1 MGRTEYDEHMLR
13 ENNIMRRYL
22 ALVLATGL
30 IAGCEF
36 IELFGRL
43 SGGETGSARLLRFS
57 SEQELLDYFVD
68 EIGSRNDQMFRAE
81 TDTGTAFRDE
91 DLAFLASEDSAAAPP
106 ARGAPEAPVTTQNV
120 GDGNDSGFSGT
131 TTQEVGVDEADV
143 VKTDGDYLYVISDS
157 TLRIIQ
163 MDPLAVVGEVEL
175 EGHGREIYLRE
186 GRVVALTETFGGV
199 VFGGMDVN
207 VLPVDD
213 FVAID
218 PSNGVALPEPA
229 FAEPLR
235 QMNAPSFS
243 RPRTIVTVIDVTTP
257 ADPRVEFQ
265 TKFDGTQTS
274 TRMID
279 GTLHL
284 VIANY
289 QYHYYDVLP
298 MLGRRE
304 LDLSTVDVASL
315 LPRYEHIDAAGVRTE
330 GSVITWEELYRPS
343 DPDGFGVVVVVSMGV
358 DADLGFKGL
367 GIVAEPGLI
376 YSSTEALYLTD
387 TNYDFFGNARETTD
401 IYKFDYVDGTPIA
414 SASGSVPGRIL
425 NQYSMGEHNGYLRV
439 ATTVGRTFIGFG
451 EGTASANNV
460 YVLGQ
465 SGSDLEVVGSVEGI
479 APGESIKAAR
489 FLGDRGYVVTFRQVD
504 PLYTLD
510 LADPF
515 NPFIAGELKVPG
527 FSTFVVPMDEDHL
540 LTVGQYIPDAGPFF
554 AWGVQLS
561 IFDVSDFANPVQKF
575 STVIGTESGAGSE
588 ALYNPKA
595 FTYFAERGLLALPV
609 SIYPEIVF
617 FDDFDRDFDGPDF
630 VFIDEDGGASDGSS
644 GSPVDSDAPP
654 GELGEPES
662 ADPDALEDEPFES
675 VMASFEADGFEGLFV
690 YEVSTESGFT
700 KLGRI
705 STRFEDRRYHWPRFT
720 RGVFIDDDVWA
731 VTDFGLRGG
740 SVEDIDNASS
750 ELFYGRA
757 FAVGLIE
764 PDIAVEEPPVAE
776 GPLGR

>member
-1 MGRTEYDEHMLR
+1 
-13 ENNIMRRYL
+13 MRRYL
-22 ALVLATGL
+22 TLALVTAL

-36 IELFGRL
+36 IELFGGFA
-43 SGGETGSARLLRFS
+43 GGETGSARLLRFA
-57 SEQELLDYFVD
+57 SEQELLDYFLG

-81 TDTGTAFRDE
+81 TETGNVFFDE
-91 DLAFLASEDSAAAPP
+91 DVQFLATDDSAAGGAGDVNAAPP
-106 ARGAPEAPVTTQNV
+106 PPGAGETPVATQ
-120 GDGNDSGFSGT
+120 DGGERGFSET
-131 TTQEVGVDEADV
+131 TTQEIGVDEADV

-163 MDPLAVVGEVEL
+163 IAQPAVVGEVEL
-175 EGHGREIYLRE
+175 EGYGREIYLRE
-186 GRVVALTETFGGV
+186 GKVVALSETFGGA
-199 VFGGMDVN
+199 VFGGIDVS

-213 FVAID
+213 IAVIDAPQAEAI
-218 PSNGVALPEPA
+218 PELEV
-229 FAEPLR
+229 AEPSP
-235 QMNAPSFS
+235 QMSTPSFV
-243 RPRTIVTVIDVTTP
+243 RPRTIVTVIDVTSP
-257 ADPRVEFQ
+257 AEPRIEFQ

-298 MLGRRE
+298 MLGRAE

-315 LPRYEHIDAAGVRTE
+315 LPRYEHIDAAGERTE
-330 GSVITWEELYRPS
+330 GNVITWEELYRPS
-343 DPDGFGVVVVVSMGV
+343 DPDGFGVVAVVSMNV

-401 IYKFDYVDGTPIA
+401 IYKFVYVDGTPVA
-414 SASGSVPGRIL
+414 AAAGSVPGRIL

-439 ATTVGRTFIGFG
+439 ATTVGPTFLGFG
-451 EGTASANNV
+451 ERTASANNV

-465 SGSDLEVVGSVEGI
+465 SGAELQVVGSVEGI

-489 FLGDRGYVVTFRQVD
+489 FLGNRGYVVTFREVD

-510 LADPF
+510 LADPL

-527 FSTFVVPMDEDHL
+527 FSTFVVPMDENHL
-540 LTVGQYIPDAGPFF
+540 LTVGQYIPDAGRFF

-575 STVIGTESGAGSE
+575 STVIGVEGGASSE

-617 FDDFDRDFDGPDF
+617 FDDFGRDFEDPDF
-630 VFIDEDGGASDGSS
+630 AFTEDGEGAFGGSDGIS
-644 GSPVDSDAPP
+644 VDSDAPP
-654 GELGEPES
+654 SEPGEPGLAEPN
-662 ADPDALEDEPFES
+662 ADEPIEPDPID
-675 VMASFEADGFEGLFV
+675 VILPIGGDGFEGLFV

-700 KLGRI
+700 ELGRI
-705 STRFEDRRYHWPRFT
+705 STRFEDRGYRWPQFT

-731 VTDFGLRGG
+731 VTDYGLRGG
-740 SVEDIDNASS
+740 SVVRLGRIDNASL
-750 ELFYGRA
+750 ELFYGRD
-757 FAVGLIE
+757 FAVDLVE
-764 PDIAVEEPPVAE
+764 PGIAVEEPP
-776 GPLGR
+776 GR